1 MAFTVQMLID
11 ALLEDRAPKDA
22 IVFVEIGDEVKAA
35 DKLAIVKTDEFM
47 VLAIRSTDKTVVM

>member
-35 DKLAIVKTDEFM
+35 HKISIVKTDDFM
-47 VLAIRSTDKTVVM
+47 VLAIRSTEDTVVM